1 VLGGAQSLHTNSR
14 DEALALPT
22 EEAARIAL
30 RTQQVLAYESGLA
43 NTVDP
48 CGGSFAVE
56 SLTDSLE
63 REALDYLDRIDRMG
77 GMLAAIESG
86 WAQREIQEAAYRH
99 QRAIEAGE
107 RIVVGVNA
115 FRNGDAPIPVL
126 SVDPEL
132 ETGQVARLREHR
144 ARRNAR
150 AVAEAL
156 GALEAASRTE
166 ENLMP
171 GILAAVE
178 MGATVGEISDV
189 FRRVH
194 GEYRERT

>member
-1 VLGGAQSLHTNSR
+1 
-14 DEALALPT
+14 
-22 EEAARIAL
+22 
-30 RTQQVLAYESGLA
+30 
-43 NTVDP
+43 
-48 CGGSFAVE
+48 
-56 SLTDSLE
+56 
-63 REALDYLDRIDRMG
+63 
-77 GMLAAIESG
+77 
-86 WAQREIQEAAYRH
+86 
-99 QRAIEAGE
+99 
-107 RIVVGVNA
+107 
-115 FRNGDAPIPVL
+115 VL